1 MQSKKKV
8 KKIMI
13 YPWFKPDSVKNDQLI
28 EVKKMIN
35 QKNLTMGNK
44 VDKLEKKL
52 QKILKV
58 KNIILTT
65 SGTSALFLASIAANI
80 NNKKLTYLSNLNW
93 VATANPPKFLGSKL
107 TLIDTSLK
115 SEIVDF
121 KKLNRHI
128 RLKKPDV
135 VFITHLNG
143 EPAVNREFLKLK
155 KKKKFMVIED
165 CAQAFMVKANKK
177 NYCGT
182 SFDIGCFSL
191 SITKLSNM
199 IYGGFCSTNNDKLAK
214 KMRTIRNN
222 GVSAAPENA
231 WLQTSSEV
239 GLNLKPSNLHA
250 IFGLHNLKRLK
261 KNISIVKRIH
271 KYYSTY
277 LKNKNFVFLK
287 KNTQKTIPIYNY
299 LEVKNRKKFI
309 NFCKKNK
316 IGIHL
321 GIRCLHQNKPFKQ
334 GYRNFPNSS
343 FFSNHMVRIPSG
355 PGYKLSE
362 IKKICNLLNKYND

>member
-1 MQSKKKV
+1 
-8 KKIMI
+8 MI
-13 YPWFKPDSVKNDQLI
+13 YPWFKPDTVKNNEII
-28 EVKKMIN
+28 EIKKMIS

-44 VDKLEKKL
+44 VNELEKRL

-80 NNKKLTYLSNLNW
+80 NNKKKTYLSNLNW

-107 TLIDTSLK
+107 TLVDTSSK
-115 SEIVDF
+115 SELVDF
-121 KKLNRHI
+121 KKLNRLI
-128 RLKKPDV
+128 KLKNPDV

-143 EPAVNREFLKLK
+143 EPAFDKDFFELK
-155 KKKKFMVIED
+155 KKKKFIVIED
-165 CAQAFMVKANKK
+165 CSQAFMVRANKK

-182 SFDIGCFSL
+182 VFEIGCFSL
-191 SITKLSNM
+191 SITKLTNM
-199 IYGGFCSTNNDKLAK
+199 IYGGFCATNDNKLAK
-214 KMRTIRNN
+214 KIRTIRNN
-222 GVSAAPENA
+222 GISSAPENA

-250 IFGLHNLKRLK
+250 IFGLQNLKRLK
-261 KNISIVKRIH
+261 KNISKVKKIH
-271 KYYSTY
+271 QCYSIN
-277 LKNKNFVFLK
+277 LKNKNFKLLK
-287 KNTQKTIPIYNY
+287 KNIEKVIPIYNY
-299 LEVKNRKKFI
+299 IEVKNRKKFI

-334 GYRNFPNSS
+334 NSRSFPNSS

-355 PGYKLSE
+355 PGYQLNQ
-362 IKKICNLLNKYND
+362 IKKICNLMNKFNN